1 MILDLYQYVI
11 NSMYQFFLAHVTNAF
26 IFSSILLYNIFIGYI
41 FLVNNSNDSDIENI
55 DVKLDKNERNRDDIL
70 SSASDL

>member
-11 NSMYQFFLAHVTNAF
+11 NSMHQFFLAHVANAF

-41 FLVNNSNDSDIENI
+41 FLVNSNYSDMENI
-55 DVKLDKNERNRDDIL
+55 DVKLDKNERNNDDML